1 MKAVIMAGGF
11 GTRLRPLTCNI
22 PKPMVPMV
30 NRPMMLHI
38 VDLLKQHGFHDII
51 SLLYYHPNI
60 IRNFFGDGSGFG
72 INMQYMQAEAD
83 FGTAGSVRNAYEKIG
98 DDRVLII
105 SGDVLTDFDLTDA
118 VRYHEEQKADATLV
132 LTRVENPLQFGVV
145 IVDDDGSIT
154 RFLEKPTWG
163 EVFSDTIN
171 TGIYIIE
178 NEILQMIPY
187 KEDFDF
193 SKNLFPAMMQEGKKL
208 CGYIAEGY
216 WRDVGNLGEYHEA
229 SMDCVTEEV
238 KVRFDGERQDGLV
251 VGENSVVPEDR
262 SSWDGFSVV
271 GRNSRIADTAKII
284 NSVIGNNVTIHDGV
298 EVLNSVIWDGCTL
311 EQSVQISNSVV
322 GYDSILHADATVSD
336 NVFISDKCNIGH
348 GASLLSNIKL
358 WPEKVVQDGA
368 VLSKSLVWEDK
379 WLRELFADA
388 RITGSANIEIN
399 PEFAAKL
406 GTAVGAVMG
415 EGAQVLASR
424 DPDNASRMIKRT
436 IVSGL
441 MSAGVNVQDMQT
453 TSIPLQ
459 RQVLRSGRYAAGFHV
474 RKSPLDKRSM
484 DIIFFDADGQD
495 LPTKRTKAIE
505 RQFFSEDFRRASF
518 DSIGSLYFPE
528 RTTEAYRERFL
539 STLDHELVASKAFSV
554 VVDYSYGIAS
564 SIFPYI
570 LGKLGAEVI
579 SLNAYIDRT
588 RITRTREEF
597 LAACHHISGI
607 VQSLSSRLGILL
619 DAGAEKVF
627 LADERGRF
635 IDEERV
641 PAIITRMFLE
651 SRRARGNEAKKIAC
665 PVSASAEMDIVTQE
679 YGVQL
684 IRTSNTH
691 GGMMQAVLSDSEID
705 FVAGTRGGF
714 IFPEFLFA
722 ADAMYSVAKIM
733 EMMAVTGW
741 SLGEVDDAIPKLER
755 TSLDVHCP
763 WQAKGRVMR
772 HAMHASEGFER
783 TLVDGIKIH
792 VDARTWVLLVPS
804 KEHEIFTV
812 IVEAENA
819 DHAAALASE
828 YEQKVVQWRD
838 NV

>member
-1 MKAVIMAGGF
+1 MAGGF

-51 SLLYYHPNI
+51 SLLYYHPEA
-60 IRNFFGDGSGFG
+60 IRNFFGDGGG
-72 INMQYMQAEAD
+72 YDIRMQYMHAEAD

-118 VRYHEEQKADATLV
+118 IRFHENKGADATLV
-132 LTRVENPLQFGVV
+132 LTRVPNPLQFGVV
-145 IVDDDGSIT
+145 IVDDDGNIT
-154 RFLEKPTWG
+154 RFLEKPSWG

-178 NEILQMIPY
+178 NEVLQMIPY

-193 SKNLFPAMMQEGKKL
+193 SKDLFPMMMQEGKKL

-229 SMDCVTEEV
+229 SMDCLGRQVA
-238 KVRFDGERQDGLV
+238 VRFDGQEDGNVIIGEGSAIPAGRQEWGGTV
-251 VGENSVVPEDR
+251 VIGKST
-262 SSWDGFSVV
+262 
-271 GRNSRIADTAKII
+271 RIADSAKII
-284 NSVIGNNVTIHDGV
+284 NSVIGDNVTIHDGAQ
-298 EVLNSVIWDGCTL
+298 VLNSVIWDGCTL
-311 EQSVQISNSVV
+311 EERVHISNSVV
-322 GYDSILHADATVSD
+322 GYESVLHAGATVAD
-336 NVFISDKCNIGH
+336 NVFISDRCNIGQA
-348 GASLLSNIKL
+348 ASLLSNIKL

-388 RITGSANIEIN
+388 RISGTANIEMN
-399 PEFAAKL
+399 PEFGAKL
-406 GTAVGAVMG
+406 GTSLGAMLG
-415 EGAQVLASR
+415 QGSQVLASR
-424 DPDNASRMIKRT
+424 DPDNASRMMKRAIT
-436 IVSGL
+436 CGL
-441 MSAGVNVQDMQT
+441 MSAGVNVHDMQS
-453 TSIPLQ
+453 TSIPLV
-459 RQVLRSGRYAAGFHV
+459 RQILRSGKYTAGFHV
-474 RKSPLDKRSM
+474 RKSPFDKKAM

-518 DSIGSLYFPE
+518 DKIGSMYFPE

-539 STLDHELVASKAFSV
+539 STLDHELIASRSFNV

-564 SIFPYI
+564 SIFPNI
-570 LGKLGAEVI
+570 LGKMGAQVV

-588 RITRTREEF
+588 RLTRDKHEF
-597 LAACHHISGI
+597 QDACQHVSSI
-607 VQSLSSRLGILL
+607 VQSLSSNIGILL

-627 LADERGRF
+627 ISDERGNF
-635 IDEERV
+635 LTEDRV
-641 PAIITRMFLE
+641 PAVVSKMYLEARTR
-651 SRRARGNEAKKIAC
+651 AGNPIRKMAC
-665 PVSASAEMDIVTQE
+665 PVSASSEIDIVAREYDVEVLRTQ
-679 YGVQL
+679 
-684 IRTSNTH
+684 NTH
-691 GGMMQAVLSDSEID
+691 GGMMQAVLSDDSIE

-714 IFPEFLFA
+714 IFPAFLFA
-722 ADAMYSVAKIM
+722 TDAMYSVAKIL

-741 SLGEVDDAIPKLER
+741 KLGEVDDQIPRLHR
-755 TSLDVHCP
+755 LVHDVPCP

-772 HAMHASEGFER
+772 YAMHASEGHER
-783 TLVDGIKIH
+783 HLVDGIKIIL
-792 VDARTWVLLVPS
+792 DESTWVLLLPS
-804 KEHEIFTV
+804 KEHELFTV
-812 IVEAENA
+812 MVEAQTPERA
-819 DHAAALASE
+819 ETLLAE
-828 YEQKVVQWRD
+828 YQQKVVQWRD
-838 NV
+838 NA